1 MVEIN
6 EVADQVYRLEVLIPA
21 MDSIFGVYLI
31 RGEEG
36 IVIEPGPTIAVPSIQ
51 DALKRLC
58 IKDLAFIIPTH
69 LHIDHAGGIGTLAG
83 LYPQAEVLVHPAGAK
98 HIIDPSRLIDGTRQ
112 VWGDDF
118 DVGFGPI
125 LPVKE
130 SQVRIA
136 GDGDVLPVND
146 RELELLHAP
155 GHAPHQIVV
164 FDRKVRGIFC
174 GDALGILPPTATLFP
189 LPNTAPPGYDQKLY
203 LATMERLRRLKADIL
218 FYSHGGVER
227 DVDRLISMAANNT
240 RGFSDIVLEALRDGA
255 KRDAVMR
262 RIKDYISDQFGLE
275 VDEKDL
281 DMNVDGYIY
290 YFEKKGFE

>member
-21 MDSIFGVYLI
+21 MDSIFGAYLI

-36 IVIEPGPTIAVPSIQ
+36 IVIEPGPAIAVPAIK
-51 DALKRLC
+51 DALKRLG
-58 IKDLAFIIPTH
+58 IKELAYIIPTH
-69 LHIDHAGGIGTLAG
+69 LHIDHAGGIGTLGG
-83 LYPQAEVLVHPAGAK
+83 LYPHAEVLVHPAGAK
-98 HIIDPSRLIDGTRQ
+98 HVIDPSRLIDGTRQ

-136 GDGDVLPVND
+136 GDGEIILVND
-146 RELELLHAP
+146 RELEILHAP
-155 GHAPHQIVV
+155 GHAPHQLVV

-174 GDALGILPPTATLFP
+174 GDALGILPPIATPFP
-189 LPNTAPPGYDQKLY
+189 LPNTAPPGYDQELY
-203 LATMERLRRLKADIL
+203 LATIERLRRSRADIL

-227 DVDRLISMAANNT
+227 DVDRLISMAADNT
-240 RGFSDIVLEALRDGA
+240 RAFSDIALESLREGA
-255 KRDAVMR
+255 TRDDVMR
-262 RIKDYISDQFGLE
+262 RVRDYISHRFGLE
-275 VDEKDL
+275 VEEKDL
-281 DMNVDGYIY
+281 DMTVDGYIY
-290 YFEKKGFE
+290 YFEKKGLE